1 MEDCAGALMCLML
14 LWSIGACAYSYDKEQ
29 EARARGAAVKQKIE
43 QYVPQNN
50 SVPTEST
57 NEVPNAVI
65 FKNGQVR

>member
-14 LWSIGACAYSYDKEQ
+14 LWSIGACAYSYDKER
-29 EARARGAAVKQKIE
+29 ESRAREAVVKQRIE

-50 SVPTEST
+50 PASVEST

-65 FKNGQVR
+65 FKTGNVR